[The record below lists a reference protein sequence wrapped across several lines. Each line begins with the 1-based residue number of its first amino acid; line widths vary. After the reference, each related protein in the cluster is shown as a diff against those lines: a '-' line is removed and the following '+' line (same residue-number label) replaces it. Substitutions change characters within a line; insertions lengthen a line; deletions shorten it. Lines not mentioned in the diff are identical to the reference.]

1 MHHAGKQP
9 SFTTSPLFT
18 YTTDLVAVLA
28 DGVIVAANPA
38 MIAVV
43 PGLIGQ
49 QIDNLI
55 HSEDWEQLFGR
66 LSNVPSGGPIMGR
79 LATRPSVAL
88 SWAWFDD
95 GEGHTV
101 ISGRE
106 MLPREEYDRSAT
118 REIVL
123 REKAEL
129 ETRVAQA
136 EDFLDSLINAMP
148 DFIYVVDRSTAITY
162 CNDEFA
168 KIIGYTRREDVE
180 DRLID
185 DVLSPDLA
193 AYLKSQVHHVFS
205 TGEPLHVV
213 ETLDLPGGRV
223 HTDTYKIPLTG
234 SNGEVIALV
243 GSSRDITEL
252 IDTRTALAERT
263 ADLERINHALR
274 EAEIE
279 SETAL
284 EKERELHHV
293 KNRFLWVVAH
303 EFRTPLTVI
312 SLSIDLLDSY
322 FDIMTPDKRQDQL
335 VRMRSQLKRLGALI
349 DEIGYIHRL
358 QTGGFTLRVTPV
370 DLPRFLRAIANETE
384 LVRGEAGR
392 VTITST
398 PAKITAALDETLMQQ
413 VFSNL
418 ISNALKYSGKL
429 TPVSVRVEV
438 HGSKILVA
446 VEDSGIGISS
456 DELNQVFQPFFRGSE
471 TTGIP
476 GTGLGLTIV
485 KQSVE
490 AHGGTIRLD
499 SVVGKGTTVTV
510 ELPLVVALDQI
521 VV

>member
-1 MHHAGKQP
+1 MQL
-9 SFTTSPLFT
+9 SFVNSPLFAR
-18 YTTDLVAVLA
+18 TTDLVAILV
-28 DGVIVAANPA
+28 DGIIVAANPA
-38 MIAVV
+38 MTSVV
-43 PGLIGQ
+43 PGIIGQ
-49 QIDNLI
+49 RIDNLI
-55 HSEDWEQLFGR
+55 HDEDWEQLFAR
-66 LSNVPSGGPIMGR
+66 LSNAPSGGPMMGR

-106 MLPREEYDRSAT
+106 LLPREEYDRSAT
-118 REIVL
+118 RETVL

-136 EDFLDSLINAMP
+136 EDFLDSLVNAMP
-148 DFIYVVDRSTAITY
+148 DFIFVVDRSTAITY

-168 KIIGYTRREDVE
+168 KIIGYTRREEVE

-185 DVLSPDLA
+185 DVMAPDLA
-193 AYLKSQVHHVFS
+193 AYFKSQVQHVFAS
-205 TGEPLHVV
+205 GEPLHLV
-213 ETLDLPGGRV
+213 ETLDMPGGRI
-223 HTDTYKIPLTG
+223 HTDTYKIPLIG
-234 SNGEVIALV
+234 SDGEVIALV

-252 IDTRTALAERT
+252 IDTRTALADRT
-263 ADLERINHALR
+263 AELERINHALR
-274 EAEIE
+274 EAELEAE
-279 SETAL
+279 SAL

-322 FDIMTPDKRQDQL
+322 FDIMTPDKRQDQI

-392 VTITST
+392 VVITST
-398 PAKITAALDETLMQQ
+398 PNKITAALDETLMQQ

-418 ISNALKYSGKL
+418 ISNALKYSGKY
-429 TPVSVRVEV
+429 TQVNVRVAV
-438 HGSKILVA
+438 NGSKILVA
-446 VEDSGIGISS
+446 VEDSGMGIGE
-456 DELNQVFQPFFRGSE
+456 DELEQVFQPFFRGAE
-471 TTGIP
+471 TSGIP

-490 AHGGTIRLD
+490 AHGGAIRIA
-499 SVVGKGTTVTV
+499 STVGKGTTVTV
-510 ELPLVVALDQI
+510 ELPLVVALEQI